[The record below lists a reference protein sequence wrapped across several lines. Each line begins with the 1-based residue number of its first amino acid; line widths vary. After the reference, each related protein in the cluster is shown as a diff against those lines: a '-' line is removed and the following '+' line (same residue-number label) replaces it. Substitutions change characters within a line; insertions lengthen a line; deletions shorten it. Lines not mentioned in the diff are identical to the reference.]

1 MGQDPME
8 TSIASIPEVG
18 HAVQVRNRLGTV
30 RAVEPYD
37 TRGQQ
42 GRLHIVD
49 VEYLDDCRYPESEQ
63 VLWEVEAT
71 ARVLGSTS
79 LPSVDANDPDSPF
92 ALQSFVNANRWT
104 RLNRLRESDD
114 IKDEPI
120 LGVWNSAIQVHP
132 YQLEPV
138 IRALAMPRVS
148 LLLADGVG
156 LGKTIQSGLVLEEL
170 LLRRR
175 IRRVLVL
182 CPAMLQRQWKIEL
195 QRKFNLNFEVIDS
208 DSTFQ
213 LRRRMGIDTNPWK
226 AYPRVITSMDYL
238 RMPDVLQQFLQ
249 ASQIGSDGNGQV
261 LAHAPWDLLIVDEC
275 HHFAPRS
282 GSRASQRT
290 RMLREIRFLFEHRL
304 FASATPHNGKTV
316 SFTGLLELL
325 DPVRFQ
331 MHYEL
336 DKQTRSSLRDV
347 RIRRLKDDINAH
359 SLHPPFAEQ
368 HEPEAL
374 EFELTPDEIELFA
387 ALREYRNKGEAALK
401 HADSKERWLGKFIY
415 SLLTKR
421 LLSCPFAFARTWW
434 RHVEPGEDFNE
445 EENLFKLA
453 EVSAQRAEDQ
463 VKSDDERS
471 VLEDDA
477 AKFGGAWFRRQ
488 GTSVQELQDR
498 VGKALEKLGYD
509 RKTVEDETKV
519 ANLAA
524 NSDSKTEKLVEW
536 IEEHLFKDGE
546 LRDDERLL
554 VFTEYKE
561 TLFFLEERFK
571 RLGFDKNTMRL
582 LFGGMTAKEFESV
595 KGDFEDA
602 TAPVRLLLGTDAAS
616 EGINMQQECRWVI
629 HYDIP
634 WSPSKLQ
641 QRNGRVSRHGQMRD
655 VYVHYFRCN
664 QEEDM
669 EFLYKVAEKVE
680 QVRQDLGSVERIFEA
695 AIQRH
700 FQGIKTRV
708 EQVSLLV
715 DEEIENSQQE
725 DELGQSTGSDIE
737 DLTKRAREML
747 ESTDDR
753 LGISPEA
760 LLDILRS
767 AISVEGAGAIE
778 EIRDRP
784 GFYRLRPPPR
794 WEGLAKQTLTV
805 GSRSDRMEIVF
816 DASLVEVEKSGR
828 RIMRL
833 DKHQCLM
840 RLGHPIMRQAMATLC
855 RQLHDPTSKQP
866 IFRWSIAGIQA
877 RGFEA
882 LLVYY
887 HTLTAINQLR
897 EPLHDE
903 VRATIFRIEGDELTP
918 VESEFEHRV
927 LHSQLYPVKSAD
939 SREDWVRTIR
949 GHWYN
954 HSEALKSYSQEQESH
969 WSTAFTERAKVAL
982 KRETDNTKASYKHRL
997 GELKDRS
1004 RDKEIEKLA
1013 KQLVEEQRES
1023 LQQML
1028 FEDLQEDAKV
1038 RVANIEEQMQVLK
1051 QDVERTRAALE
1062 VEQKRRLKE
1071 VLPNRFAI
1079 REVRVLPLA
1088 VMYVVPATAEDM
1100 QP

>member
-1 MGQDPME
+1 MALESTE
-8 TSIASIPEVG
+8 TRFPEVG
-18 HAVQVRNRLGTV
+18 QAVQVRNRLATV

-63 VLWEVEAT
+63 VLWEVETT
-71 ARVLGSTS
+71 AKVLGSTS
-79 LPSVDANDPDSPF
+79 LPSVDANNPDSPVS
-92 ALQSFVNANRWT
+92 LQAFVNAHRWT
-104 RLNRLRESDD
+104 RLNRLRETND
-114 IKDEPI
+114 IADEP
-120 LGVWNSAIQVHP
+120 LLAVWNSAVQVHP

-138 IRALAMPRVS
+138 IRALQMPRVS

-175 IRRVLVL
+175 IRRVMVL
-182 CPAMLQRQWKIEL
+182 CPAMLQRQWKVEL
-195 QRKFNLNFEVIDS
+195 QQKFNLNFEVIDS

-226 AYPRVITSMDYL
+226 AFPRVITSMDYL

-249 ASQIGSDGNGQV
+249 ASQIGDDSNQQI

-275 HHFAPRS
+275 HHFAPSS

-336 DKQTRSSLRDV
+336 DDATRDSLRDV

-359 SLHPPFAEQ
+359 SLHPPFATQ
-368 HEPEAL
+368 HDPQSL
-374 EFELTPDEIELFA
+374 EVKLSPKEIELYA

-401 HADSKERWLGKFIY
+401 KAEGKERWLGKFIY

-434 RHVEPGEDFNE
+434 RHVEPAEELRE

-477 AKFGGAWFRRQ
+477 ARYGGAWFRKLGDKIQ
-488 GTSVQELQDR
+488 SLQER
-498 VGKALEKLGYD
+498 VGKALEALGYD
-509 RKTVEDETKV
+509 RETVEDETKLPK
-519 ANLAA
+519 LAKK
-524 NSDSKTEKLVEW
+524 SDSKTDALVQW
-536 IEEHLFKDGE
+536 ISRNLFSDGE

-554 VFTEYKE
+554 IFTEYKE
-561 TLFFLEERFK
+561 TLFYLEERLK
-571 RLGFDKNTMRL
+571 LLGFDKNTMRL
-582 LFGGMTAKEFESV
+582 MFGGMQSAEFESV
-595 KGDFEDA
+595 KADFEDA
-602 TAPVRLLLGTDAAS
+602 ASPVRLLLATDAAS
-616 EGINMQQECRWVI
+616 EGINMQQECRWI
-629 HYDIP
+629 THYDIP

-655 VYVHYFRCN
+655 VYIHYFRCDE
-664 QEEDM
+664 EEDM
-669 EFLYKVAEKVE
+669 DFLFKVAEKVE

-695 AIQRH
+695 AIQQH
-700 FQGIKTRV
+700 FRGIRTRV
-708 EQVSLLV
+708 EDVGLLV
-715 DEEIENSQQE
+715 DEEIRLSKDEN
-725 DELGQSTGSDIE
+725 ELGQSSVSDIE
-737 DLTKRAREML
+737 DLTQRATEL
-747 ESTDDR
+747 LQNTDHR
-753 LGISPEA
+753 LGISSQA
-760 LLDILRS
+760 LVEILKS
-767 AISVEGAGAIE
+767 AITVEGAGALE
-778 EIRDRP
+778 EINARP
-784 GFYRLRPPPR
+784 GYFRLRPPPR
-794 WEGLAKQTLTV
+794 WEGLAKQTLSV
-805 GSRSDRMEIVF
+805 GSKSDRMELLF
-816 DASLVEVEKSGR
+816 DASLAEREKNGR

-833 DKHQCLM
+833 EKHQCLM
-840 RLGHPIMRQAMATLC
+840 RLGHPVMRQAMATLC
-855 RQLHDPTSKQP
+855 RQLHDPNSRQP
-866 IFRWSIAGIQA
+866 IFRWSVSAMKGT
-877 RGFEA
+877 GFEA
-882 LLVYY
+882 LLVFH

-903 VRATIFRIEGDELTP
+903 VRATVFRIDGDKLTP
-918 VESEFEHRV
+918 VDAAFADRV
-927 LHSQLYPVKSAD
+927 IHADLLPIKSAD
-939 SREDWVRTIR
+939 RREDWVRTFR
-949 GHWYN
+949 AHWYE
-954 HSEALKSYSQEQESH
+954 HSNSLRKYSKKQETVWQ
-969 WSTAFTERAKVAL
+969 TEFEKRAAVVL
-982 KRETDNTKASYKHRL
+982 KRETEETKTSYKHRL
-997 GELKDRS
+997 TELRDRS
-1004 RDKEIEKLA
+1004 RDQEIEKLA
-1013 KQLVEEQRES
+1013 RQLVEEQREA
-1023 LQQML
+1023 LQRSL
-1028 FEDLQEDAKV
+1028 FEEFEEDKKTRLAS
-1038 RVANIEEQMQVLK
+1038 IEEQITVLK
-1051 QDVERTRAALE
+1051 QDVERTRMTLE
-1062 VEQKRRLKE
+1062 VEQKKRLKE

-1088 VMYVVPATAEDM
+1088 VMFVVPATAEDR
-1100 QP
+1100 QS